1 MTPPIFQ
8 FETEA
13 EFWATAKEDTIFAVK
28 ETLLDYE
35 ECRIGLAG
43 GNTPRRLYE
52 MLSEEDLPW
61 EKIKLILID
70 ERYVPSDHPESNLGM
85 IRKALLSKI
94 PIPPG
99 NVMAFDTSLSAES
112 AAKEMGRKIA
122 ALATGTAGRKPIFD
136 LLILGAGA
144 DGHVAS
150 LFDGIEELACS
161 DHAKTSCARG
171 YEVEDRLTL
180 CLRTLLMSDRAL
192 LLLKGAEKAEALEK
206 SGTALTL
213 LIEKVPT
220 KVLACFN

>member
-8 FETEA
+8 FETEG
-13 EFWATAKEDTIFAVK
+13 EFWAKAKEDTIFAIK

-43 GNTPRRLYE
+43 GSTPRRLYE
-52 MLSEEDLPW
+52 MLAEEDLPW
-61 EKIKLILID
+61 GKIKLTLID

-85 IRKALLSKI
+85 IRKVLLSKI

-99 NVMAFDTSLSAES
+99 NVLAFDTSLPAES

-122 ALATGTAGRKPIFD
+122 VLASERKPIFD
-136 LLILGAGA
+136 LLILGAGS
-144 DGHVAS
+144 DGHIAS
-150 LFDGIEELACS
+150 LFDGVEEMACS
-161 DHAKTSCARG
+161 DHAKTARARG
-171 YEVEDRLTL
+171 YDVEERLTL

-192 LLLKGAEKAEALEK
+192 LLLKGPEKEAVLDQQ
-206 SGTALTL
+206 GTALVVFT
-213 LIEKVPT
+213 EKVST

>member
-8 FETEA
+8 FESEG
-13 EFWATAKEDTIFAVK
+13 EFWAKAKEDTVFAIK

-35 ECRIGLAG
+35 QCRIGLAG

-52 MLSEEDLPW
+52 MLAEADLPW

-94 PIPPG
+94 PIPPDK
-99 NVMAFDTSLSAES
+99 VLAFDTSLPAES
-112 AAKEMGRKIA
+112 ASKEMGRKVA
-122 ALATGTAGRKPIFD
+122 ALASGQGGRKPIFD
-136 LLILGAGA
+136 LLILGAGK
-144 DGHVAS
+144 DGHIAS
-150 LFDGIEELACS
+150 LFDGIEELTCS
-161 DHAKTSCARG
+161 DYAKTAHARG
-171 YEVEDRLTL
+171 YEIEDRLTL

-192 LLLKGAEKAEALEK
+192 LLLKGHEKATVLEK
-206 SGTALTL
+206 SGTALL
-213 LIEKVPT
+213 LLTEKVST